1 MAKTFADL
9 VVDRVLS
16 ARPTRTDVRAAD
28 FTVERD
34 PVDHWALRVACP
46 RWWPDHVERFAVEP
60 TDTAA
65 GVGDRVLVWL
75 LATKASYFEARCRE
89 AEDARPLAL
98 AATALSSAEQS
109 GALAGALARFASVA
123 GERGDAAEPFTLVE
137 AREPDYDFGACH
149 GASWRR
155 RARLVFQ
162 SDDAAGWRVDVSVD
176 RDVFRRAMIGF
187 RNLKTKHP
195 VRAYVVICNLPPAP
209 AEGA

>member
-60 TDTAA
+60 TDTPQS
-65 GVGDRVLVWL
+65 VGDRVLVWL
-75 LATKASYFEARCRE
+75 LATKAAYFEARCRE
-89 AEDARPLAL
+89 AEDARPLAMAVAAMTAAERDETL
-98 AATALSSAEQS
+98 AD
-109 GALAGALARFASVA
+109 ALARFAVVA
-123 GERGDAAEPFTLVE
+123 PAGAAGFAVPYTLVE
-137 AREPDYDFGACH
+137 AHDPRYDSEGMA
-149 GASWRR
+149 GRLR
-155 RARLVFQ
+155 GKLVFLCE
-162 SDDAAGWRVDVSVD
+162 DRAGGRLEVPVD
-176 RDVFRRAMIGF
+176 RDLFARALRGF
-187 RNLKTKHP
+187 RSFDDGRR
-195 VRAYVVICNLPPAP
+195 VRAYVVITNLPPAP